1 MVNVRF
7 FGMIRT
13 VLRLKNMEIDA
24 DSIDEMLKII
34 ADENI
39 SIQYEELKNSLIL
52 VNGKNIDKLDMM
64 KTSLNEGDQV
74 EIFSPI
80 IGG

>member
-39 SIQYEELKNSLIL
+39 SIQYEELNNSLIL